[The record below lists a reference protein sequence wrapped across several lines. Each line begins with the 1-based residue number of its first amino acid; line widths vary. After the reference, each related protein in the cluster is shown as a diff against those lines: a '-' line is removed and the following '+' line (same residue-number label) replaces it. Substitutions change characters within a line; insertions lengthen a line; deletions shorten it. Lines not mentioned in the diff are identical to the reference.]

1 MTTNQ
6 SLQTVID
13 HTISDR
19 LTTQVNYES
28 TIQSLKNEIQRLRK
42 ILGEHYTEVSI
53 SSDGLAGKY
62 SFSIQI
68 NGVNKTIQITNVE
81 LDYFLT
87 SSAKNNDPGYVSWAA
102 TQMTNEIAEALSEPY
117 TAMIAKKL
125 KSEVESIIRNRIT
138 EQQGSKL

>member
-42 ILGEHYTEVSI
+42 ILGEHYTEVAI

-62 SFSIQI
+62 SFSVQI
-68 NGVNKTIQITNVE
+68 NGVSKTIQITNAE

-87 SSAKNNDPGYVSWAA
+87 SSTKNNDPGHAAQVA
-102 TQMTNEIAEALSEPY
+102 TQITNELSDALSEPY
-117 TAMIAKKL
+117 TTMIAKKL
-125 KSEVESIIRNRIT
+125 KGELESIIRNRIA